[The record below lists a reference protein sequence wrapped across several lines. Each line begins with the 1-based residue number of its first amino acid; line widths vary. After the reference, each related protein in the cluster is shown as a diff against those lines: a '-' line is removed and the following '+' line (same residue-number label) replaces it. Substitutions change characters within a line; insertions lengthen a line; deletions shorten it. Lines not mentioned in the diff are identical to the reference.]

1 MSSPPPSH
9 GEGWLTKLS
18 PPSGHPSPRVAIP
31 LHGTLNLS
39 TSRYVPLLRRVL
51 LPWVP
56 SRYRTSCNSRGT
68 IPRVTLVVLYLGYLS
83 RYNTSCNPRDM
94 LLPWDAR
101 RVCPVKSAASKCDW
115 QGNCPWPP
123 VYGDSV
129 TQSLSLWCP
138 QCHRFTSTGRLSPPL
153 VETFLLPI
161 VVLGTVVEGATVK
174 NCWSLSRALFDPP
187 SRASS
192 SPPHGR
198 YFVSSLT
205 SPPPSHG
212 EGWLTLEDFLATL
225 LLQGEGSFTE
235 PGSWFLQP

>member
-31 LHGTLNLS
+31 LPGTLNLS

-56 SRYRTSCNSRGT
+56 SRYHTSCNSRGT

-83 RYNTSCNPRDM
+83 RYNTSCNSRDM

-115 QGNCPWPP
+115 QGNCP
-123 VYGDSV
+123 
-129 TQSLSLWCP
+129 
-138 QCHRFTSTGRLSPPL
+138 RLRC
-153 VETFLLPI
+153 T
-161 VVLGTVVEGATVK
+161 GTVSLRVSHSGAR
-174 NCWSLSRALFDPP
+174 NAI
-187 SRASS
+187 ASS
-192 SPPHGR
+192 VLEDCPHLLWRRSFCPASYAWDDYSGTGHSSRRSDCEKIAGPSHGRCLTPPHGR
-198 YFVSSLT
+198 PRLPLT
-205 SPPPSHG
+205 GVILSRV
-212 EGWLTLEDFLATL
+212 
-225 LLQGEGSFTE
+225 
-235 PGSWFLQP
+235 